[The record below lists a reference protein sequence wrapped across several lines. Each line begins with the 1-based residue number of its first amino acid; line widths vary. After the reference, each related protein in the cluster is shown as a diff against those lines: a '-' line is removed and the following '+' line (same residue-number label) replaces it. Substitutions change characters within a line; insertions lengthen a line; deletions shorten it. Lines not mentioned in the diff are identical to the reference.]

1 MMISSEQIKAA
12 RAWMDWTREMLA
24 EESGVSPGTIRNL
37 EEGKLSHRSVEPV
50 RIAFESRG
58 FKFHGRN
65 GISRQAAETKTFD
78 GPHGCDEFYDELLSM
93 AQRKGGE
100 IVAIFRT
107 QEQFARALGIADFN
121 RLERLEQLA
130 KHATVKCLL
139 SEDRQL
145 SMDVPSMQFRAT
157 SHNPLGPLAQ
167 IICNDTTIVVITNG
181 RDFFFHL
188 TKSIET
194 AHIGLNDFE
203 PRWESAVP
211 LIMMPQT
218 SKTCA

>member
-24 EESGVSPGTIRNL
+24 EESGVSTGTIRNL

-50 RIAFESRG
+50 RAAFENRG

-65 GISRQAAETKTFD
+65 GVSRRTAETKTFE
-78 GPHGCDEFYDELLSM
+78 GANSCDEFYDALLSM
-93 AQRKGGE
+93 AKQKGGE
-100 IVAIFRT
+100 FIAIFRT
-107 QEQFARALGIADFN
+107 QEQFARALGIADFS
-121 RLERLEQLA
+121 RLDRLEQLA
-130 KHATVKCLL
+130 KHATFKCLL

-167 IICNDTTIVVITNG
+167 IICSDTTIVVITNG
-181 RDFFFHL
+181 PR
-188 TKSIET
+188 TT
-194 AHIGLNDFE
+194 AAGRSSSTISF
-203 PRWESAVP
+203 
-211 LIMMPQT
+211 I
-218 SKTCA
+218 